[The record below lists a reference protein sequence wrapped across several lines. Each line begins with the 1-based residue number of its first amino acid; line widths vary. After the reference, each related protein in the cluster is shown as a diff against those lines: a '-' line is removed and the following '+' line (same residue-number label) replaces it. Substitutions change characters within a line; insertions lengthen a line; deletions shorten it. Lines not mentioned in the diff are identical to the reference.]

1 MWISPKGGYVDGKLN
16 IYAYDVSV
24 SVPGAVCGLNALLE
38 NAVYEV
44 SLFAL
49 YFFQYWLLECGVATE
64 TVKKFTMKN
73 VELEELHLTYLIYS
87 GNKNKANNRIL
98 ELAQRGLTL
107 FSGDMIKKNKRKA
120 AVEYR
125 NSDLNCYVRIT

>member
-1 MWISPKGGYVDGKLN
+1 MADTLTARISVPDEAFGQDLPYVKDERTDPTGEIKARSATSLAKVPFKFKCGKATMWISPKGGYVDGKLN

-49 YFFQYWLLECGVATE
+49 YFFQYWLL
-64 TVKKFTMKN
+64 
-73 VELEELHLTYLIYS
+73 
-87 GNKNKANNRIL
+87 
-98 ELAQRGLTL
+98 
-107 FSGDMIKKNKRKA
+107 
-120 AVEYR
+120 
-125 NSDLNCYVRIT
+125 